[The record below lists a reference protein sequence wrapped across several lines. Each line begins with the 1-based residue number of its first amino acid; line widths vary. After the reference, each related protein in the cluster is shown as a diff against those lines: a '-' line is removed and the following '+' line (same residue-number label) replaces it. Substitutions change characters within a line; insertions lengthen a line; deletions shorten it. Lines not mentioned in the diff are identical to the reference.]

1 MMGLWRTVFERKT
14 EKYGF
19 CGVIFV
25 TMTEKLDVLMAEKG
39 INRSQLARLS
49 GIPYMTIVNFY
60 EKGTE
65 NIKRSTLIKL
75 AQFFET
81 TVDYLIIDEETRRSY
96 PSTAPKTSQVTTLP
110 SSVVKPRIYRVVKG
124 VPLLDEQNVACYDD
138 VPQNIRC
145 DFTLRFSG
153 NSMEKLDINDGDI
166 VYARMTEDVRSH
178 EVAVVYLDNALTLR
192 RVYKN
197 DTQIVLMA
205 ENPAYAPVVFRAG
218 SAVRILGKAVA
229 FLNPNAVGE

>member
-1 MMGLWRTVFERKT
+1 
-14 EKYGF
+14 
-19 CGVIFV
+19 
-25 TMTEKLDVLMAEKG
+25 MTEKLDVLMAEKG

-96 PSTAPKTSQVTTLP
+96 PSTAPKASQITTLP
-110 SSVVKPRIYRVVKG
+110 SSVVKPRLYRVVKG
-124 VPLLDEQNVACYDD
+124 VPLLDEQNVACYDE

-145 DFTLRFSG
+145 DFTLRFLAATAWRS
-153 NSMEKLDINDGDI
+153 SISTTEISSTRACPRT
-166 VYARMTEDVRSH
+166 YADQRLRGSLPRQRGTH
-178 EVAVVYLDNALTLR
+178 R
-192 RVYKN
+192 RVYNN

-205 ENPAYAPVVFRAG
+205 EKPRL
-218 SAVRILGKAVA
+218 RR
-229 FLNPNAVGE
+229 

>member
-1 MMGLWRTVFERKT
+1 MNVRPKNTA
-14 EKYGF
+14 F

-96 PSTAPKTSQVTTLP
+96 PSTAPKASQITTLP
-110 SSVVKPRIYRVVKG
+110 SSVVKPRLYRVVKG
-124 VPLLDEQNVACYDD
+124 VSLLDEQNVACYDE